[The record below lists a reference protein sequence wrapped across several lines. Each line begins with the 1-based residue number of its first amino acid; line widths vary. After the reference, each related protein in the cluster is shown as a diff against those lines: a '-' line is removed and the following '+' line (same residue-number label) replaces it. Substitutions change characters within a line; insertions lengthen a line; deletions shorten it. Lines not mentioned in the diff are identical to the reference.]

1 LQIFDEGHLT
11 DGTGRRVDF
20 RNTVIILTSNVG
32 SRTAA
37 HSSTLGYQT
46 LSSERSAEKTSAEI
60 YRKALESHFAPEFL
74 GRIDDVVCF
83 NELSTE
89 DVEQIV
95 TLELAEIFSRA
106 RALGYNVDITPEARR
121 ELATTG
127 YDADYGV
134 RSLRRTLTKL
144 VEEPLSMLI
153 VDGQLLSGSNVI
165 VEYTP
170 HSGLTLRVA

>member
-1 LQIFDEGHLT
+1 M
-11 DGTGRRVDF
+11 
-20 RNTVIILTSNVG
+20 IILTSNVG
-32 SRTAA
+32 SRTAV

-46 LSSERSAEKTSAEI
+46 LSSERSAEKTGAEI
-60 YRKALESHFAPEFL
+60 YRKALENHFAPEFL

-95 TLELAEIFSRA
+95 ALELAEIFSRA

-165 VEYTP
+165 VEHTP